1 MRYVLK
7 VHLVLRVCLDAQ
19 RGCED
24 ELTDCCAEA
33 GKKSVE
39 GKVSNQDYIEELQS
53 TDDNEKRKE
62 GIEELCSLGCLGDV
76 FIPYSLRNG
85 CCVCVVC
92 FGFG

>member
-33 GKKSVE
+33 GKESVE
-39 GKVSNQDYIEELQS
+39 GLSESVSQ
-53 TDDNEKRKE
+53 R
-62 GIEELCSLGCLGDV
+62 
-76 FIPYSLRNG
+76 F
-85 CCVCVVC
+85 
-92 FGFG
+92 